1 MRSDRRLS
9 KLADLTLKVA
19 GLLVTVFGLSTLAV
33 LLFDI
38 ASDGLGRLSWQFLTS
53 FPSRRPEAAGIYAAL
68 T

>member
-38 ASDGLGRLSWQFLTS
+38 ASDGL
-53 FPSRRPEAAGIYAAL
+53 
-68 T
+68 